1 MNSTFAK
8 KLKHYDSLII
18 TILVIIVSIVL
29 VAFVYGKMY
38 RLTEY
43 NSWLRLSSV
52 AEEVGS
58 NFSNNL
64 QYQSLYLS
72 DYAQIIR
79 ENKLNTKEELEDF
92 ARKLLLN
99 AGVYEVYVLLPDN
112 RVLGEKGKLIYNE
125 SPGAFGKISKKG
137 EHYSDIL
144 HNYENPS
151 SFLINH
157 YYPVDVDGKIV
168 CVLFC
173 PIDLDFLSNEGI
185 VTIYDGN
192 ADYIIFN
199 SRTHEMYVN
208 TYTKLMGN
216 ISTFLM
222 RILPAKNQIDAFI
235 AACEL
240 REKSTLE
247 LGSDSAKMFF
257 YAMPIASD
265 EFSLCVFSRWNVLF
279 SDLRLFK
286 SVSSKII
293 LIMTIVY
300 IIYLFYIIKSNR
312 DKLNVQLVAER
323 VKKAESEA
331 KYKTMFLS
339 EMSHDIR
346 TPMNAIVGY
355 INLALLNSDDTVKI
369 KHYLSKSLLAGNH
382 LLSLINEV
390 LDISRIESGKINI
403 TESECDLFEL
413 CKEIEN
419 ILTVQTRARKQNFT
433 IDTMKL
439 KSSFVMCDK
448 LHLSQILINIL
459 GNSVKY
465 TQKGGEISLSIIEN
479 ALPSYQNADASEY
492 EFIIKD
498 NGIGMSSDFLKHVFE
513 PYARQSSVDTKIVGT
528 GLGLAICK
536 QLVEHMRGSIA
547 IKSAEDIG
555 TEITVK
561 LRLSHIAKEQY
572 EKQKFISNHDTN
584 KIESQLK
591 DTSHNYKGKTLLL
604 VDDND
609 FNREIST
616 EILNRAGFKVEEARN
631 GQEAV
636 DKVSSSIAGYYSA
649 ILMDIQMPVLNGY
662 EATALIRSIENKAL
676 ASIPIIAVS
685 ANAFDED
692 IQRAKLEGM
701 DAYVVKPINITKL
714 FDVLD
719 GIFVKKNEN
728 LV

>member
-1 MNSTFAK
+1 M
-8 KLKHYDSLII
+8 
-18 TILVIIVSIVL
+18 
-29 VAFVYGKMY
+29 
-38 RLTEY
+38 
-43 NSWLRLSSV
+43 
-52 AEEVGS
+52 
-58 NFSNNL
+58 
-64 QYQSLYLS
+64 
-72 DYAQIIR
+72 
-79 ENKLNTKEELEDF
+79 
-92 ARKLLLN
+92 
-99 AGVYEVYVLLPDN
+99 
-112 RVLGEKGKLIYNE
+112 
-125 SPGAFGKISKKG
+125 
-137 EHYSDIL
+137 
-144 HNYENPS
+144 
-151 SFLINH
+151 
-157 YYPVDVDGKIV
+157 
-168 CVLFC
+168 
-173 PIDLDFLSNEGI
+173 
-185 VTIYDGN
+185 
-192 ADYIIFN
+192 
-199 SRTHEMYVN
+199 
-208 TYTKLMGN
+208 
-216 ISTFLM
+216 
-222 RILPAKNQIDAFI
+222 
-235 AACEL
+235 
-240 REKSTLE
+240 
-247 LGSDSAKMFF
+247 
-257 YAMPIASD
+257 
-265 EFSLCVFSRWNVLF
+265 
-279 SDLRLFK
+279 
-286 SVSSKII
+286 
-293 LIMTIVY
+293 
-300 IIYLFYIIKSNR
+300 
-312 DKLNVQLVAER
+312 
-323 VKKAESEA
+323 
-331 KYKTMFLS
+331 
-339 EMSHDIR
+339 
-346 TPMNAIVGY
+346 
-355 INLALLNSDDTVKI
+355 
-369 KHYLSKSLLAGNH
+369 
-382 LLSLINEV
+382 SLINEV

-419 ILTVQTRARKQNFT
+419 ILTVQTRARKQNFR

-649 ILMDIQMPVLNGY
+649 VLMDIQMPVLNGY